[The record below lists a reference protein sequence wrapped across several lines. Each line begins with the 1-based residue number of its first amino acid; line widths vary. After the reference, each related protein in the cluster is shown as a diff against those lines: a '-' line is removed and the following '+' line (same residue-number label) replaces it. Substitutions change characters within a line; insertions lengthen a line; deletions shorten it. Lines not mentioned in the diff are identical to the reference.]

1 MSSAATT
8 FRLNTPTIAL
18 FFEEGRQV
26 AHILPEGALIHPN
39 SVEGHGLI
47 EVMWEGKTVQMF
59 AQDVRERTERVTG
72 VT

>member
-8 FRLNTPTIAL
+8 FRLNTPTIAR

-26 AHILPEGALIHPN
+26 AHIIPEGAILHSN
-39 SVEGHGLI
+39 SVEGHGLV
-47 EVMWEGKTVQMF
+47 EVVWQGKTILMF

-72 VT
+72 AT